1 MAKQSVTITI
11 IPEYWEQTNTAI
23 RFIRQE
29 LQGQGGFSK
38 VRLKKKPSGAW
49 VIWFEASGEEP
60 SVAAALQNIKKLEL
74 ASFDRVKEDMLRNL
88 RSGMKRH

>member
-11 IPEYWEQTNTAI
+11 IPKYWAQTDTAI

-38 VRLKKKPSGAW
+38 VRLKKNTSGAW
-49 VIWFEASGEEP
+49 KIWFEASGEDP
-60 SVAAALQNIKKLEL
+60 SVAAALQKIKKLEL
-74 ASFDRVKEDMLRNL
+74 ASFERVKEDMLSNL
-88 RSGMKRH
+88 RSHMKRH